1 MFSQNL
7 GAVVNVGAQ
16 VTEGGGGG
24 GGGGTGKRG
33 GGGGGGW
40 WGAMVKGTLCIFMNI
55 EKMGPDFRKN
65 TLIVFIYV

>member
-16 VTEGGGGG
+16 V
-24 GGGGTGKRG
+24 RG
-33 GGGGGGW
+33 RGW
-40 WGAMVKGTLCIFMNI
+40 WWWWWGEMVKGTLCIFMNI

>member
-16 VTEGGGGG
+16 A
-24 GGGGTGKRG
+24 RG
-33 GGGGGGW
+33 RGW
-40 WGAMVKGTLCIFMNI
+40 WWWGWGEMVKGTLCIFMNI
-55 EKMGPDFRKN
+55 EKMGPDFRKI

>member
-16 VTEGGGGG
+16 A
-24 GGGGTGKRG
+24 RG
-33 GGGGGGW
+33 RGW
-40 WGAMVKGTLCIFMNI
+40 WWWWWGEMVKGTLCIFMNI
-55 EKMGPDFRKN
+55 EKMGPDFRKI

>member
-24 GGGGTGKRG
+24 GGGGGR
-33 GGGGGGW
+33 W
-40 WGAMVKGTLCIFMNI
+40 
-55 EKMGPDFRKN
+55 
-65 TLIVFIYV
+65 